1 MTIMSGNSK
10 ESLNI
15 FPLSPGD
22 LVVAVPC
29 SGFLLLT
36 IFDGKEGRREGGRE
50 VVWWWRMTG
59 RTKVEP
65 RAASADHGQ

>member
-36 IFDGKEGRREGGRE
+36 IFDRREGRREGGRLS
-50 VVWWWRMTG
+50 G
-59 RTKVEP
+59 
-65 RAASADHGQ
+65 GGG